1 MVWLNILRD
10 INLFIEKYLG
20 AISSMLHLANAM
32 NSIYKICL
40 YFIAKSLEKIESKK
54 IEHSC

>member
-1 MVWLNILRD
+1 MVWFNILRD

-20 AISSMLHLANAM
+20 VISSMLYFVNVM

-40 YFIAKSLEKIESKK
+40 YFIVKFLEKIESKK
-54 IEHSC
+54 IEYSC